1 MPDTIRIDRDD
12 RGVATLWLT
21 RAEKHNA
28 LSRPMM
34 DELTRAAADL
44 GADPAVRVV
53 ILAADGGSFCAGGDL
68 GWMREQMAA
77 DDATRREGARALAGM
92 LSALNLLPKPLIA
105 RVQGNAFGG
114 GVGMMAVSDIVVAA
128 DTARFGLTEVRLG
141 LIPATIGPYVL
152 ARMGEPAAR
161 RVFFLARLFDAGE
174 AVDLN
179 LVSRRVAAAD
189 LGLERLDLVP
199 AVEEAQVVPHRAAHL
214 GAHVDEEA
222 HQLGGVRLRPR
233 IAVQVEPSPLG
244 EMIGRREDRL
254 HRRAD
259 PAGSALAGLHD
270 PRGLCARLRGHEPRV
285 PRARRQSVRYTRA
298 RRRPLGH
305 RAQLLLHERPA
316 HAERARDLA
325 LALSRG
331 HPPRDLG
338 ASCGP

>member
-53 ILAADGGSFCAGGDL
+53 ILAAEGGSFCAGGDL

-114 GVGMMAVSDIVVAA
+114 GVGMMAVSDIVLAA

-161 RVFFLARLFDAGE
+161 RVFFSARLFDAGE

-179 LVSRRVAAAD
+179 LVSRRVAVAD
-189 LGLERLDLVP
+189 LDA
-199 AVEEAQVVPHRAAHL
+199 AVEAEVAPFLQAAPGAVAAAKAQCRAL
-214 GAHVDEEA
+214 G
-222 HQLGGVRLRPR
+222 PR
-233 IAVQVEPSPLG
+233 IDAAVIEDS
-244 EMIGRREDRL
+244 IDRL
-254 HRRAD
+254 VAVWQGTEAPEGISAFFEKRK
-259 PAGSALAGLHD
+259 PAW
-270 PRGLCARLRGHEPRV
+270 
-285 PRARRQSVRYTRA
+285 QS
-298 RRRPLGH
+298 
-305 RAQLLLHERPA
+305 
-316 HAERARDLA
+316 
-325 LALSRG
+325 
-331 HPPRDLG
+331 
-338 ASCGP
+338 

>member
-1 MPDTIRIDRDD
+1 MPETIRIDRDD
-12 RGVATLWLT
+12 RGVATLWLA

-34 DELTRAAADL
+34 DELTQAAADL
-44 GADPAVRVV
+44 GADASVRVV
-53 ILAADGGSFCAGGDL
+53 VLAADGASFCAGGDL

-161 RVFFLARLFDAGE
+161 RVFFSARLFDAAE

-189 LGLERLDLVP
+189 LDAALEAEVAPFLQAAP
-199 AVEEAQVVPHRAAHL
+199 GAVAAAKAQCRAL
-214 GAHVDEEA
+214 G
-222 HQLGGVRLRPR
+222 PR
-233 IAVQVEPSPLG
+233 IDAAVIEDS
-244 EMIGRREDRL
+244 IDRL
-254 HRRAD
+254 VAVWQGAEAPEGISAFFDRRK
-259 PAGSALAGLHD
+259 PAW
-270 PRGLCARLRGHEPRV
+270 
-285 PRARRQSVRYTRA
+285 QS
-298 RRRPLGH
+298 
-305 RAQLLLHERPA
+305 
-316 HAERARDLA
+316 
-325 LALSRG
+325 
-331 HPPRDLG
+331 
-338 ASCGP
+338 